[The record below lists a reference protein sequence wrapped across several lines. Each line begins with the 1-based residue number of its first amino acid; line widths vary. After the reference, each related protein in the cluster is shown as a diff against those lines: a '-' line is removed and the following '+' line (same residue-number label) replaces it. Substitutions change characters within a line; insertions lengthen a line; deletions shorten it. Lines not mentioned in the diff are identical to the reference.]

1 MSESEVK
8 KLHFEM
14 INNIEYME
22 KAAVNGIRRHALL
35 QILNY
40 KMPYHIKRNNKLINI
55 SEKNGWKIYD
65 EEHPDN
71 HELEPILYNEE
82 QDTYITLEDFKEKG
96 TFKF

>member
-8 KLHFEM
+8 TLHFEM
-14 INNIEYME
+14 INNIDYME
-22 KAAVNGIRRHALL
+22 KAAVNDIRRHALL

-40 KMPYHIKRNNKLINI
+40 KMPYHINRYNQSINI
-55 SEKNGWKIYD
+55 SEKIYD
-65 EEHPDN
+65 EEHCDN

-82 QDTYITLEDFKEKG
+82 EGWYITLEDFKEKG